1 MKLVYIGKYT
11 NTHGLKGEIKI
22 LSNFEYKDEVFKVGN
37 SIIINDKKYVIGSYR
52 IHKGYDMVMLVGIN
66 NINDIELLKGSNVYI
81 DNDDY
86 NFEYVYDDLIGFKIY
101 DTDFRGEVIEITKN
115 KLYPLLK
122 VKYNKN
128 YLIPFTDIF
137 ISKVDI
143 DKKII
148 YINYMKGLYDEN

>member
-22 LSNFEYKDEVFKVGN
+22 LSDFEYKDEVFKVGN
-37 SIIINDKKYVIGSYR
+37 NIIINDKKYEIGSYR
-52 IHKGYDMVMLVGIN
+52 IHKGYDMVKLVGIN
-66 NINDIELLKGSNVYI
+66 SINDIELLKGSNVYI

-86 NFEYVYDDLIGFKIY
+86 NFEYVYNDLIGFKIY
-101 DTDFRGEVIEITKN
+101 DTDFRGEVIEIIKN

-137 ISKVDI
+137 ISKVDL

>member
-22 LSNFEYKDEVFKVGN
+22 LSDFEYKDEVFKVGN
-37 SIIINDKKYVIGSYR
+37 KIIINNKEYIIDSYR
-52 IHKGYDMVMLVGIN
+52 VHKGYDMVTLEGIN
-66 NINDIELLKGSNVYI
+66 NINDIESLKGSKVYV

-86 NFEYVYDDLIGFKIY
+86 NFEYVYNDLIGFKIY
-101 DTDFRGEVIEITKN
+101 DTDFRGEVIDIIKN

-137 ISKVDI
+137 IDKVDI
-143 DKKII
+143 SKKTI
-148 YINYMKGLYDEN
+148 YIHYMKGLYDEN

>member
-22 LSNFEYKDEVFKVGN
+22 LSDFEYKDEVFKVGN
-37 SIIINDKKYVIGSYR
+37 KIIINSKEYIIDSYR
-52 IHKGYDMVMLVGIN
+52 AHKGYDMVTLEGIN

-86 NFEYVYDDLIGFKIY
+86 NFEYVYNDLIGFKIY
-101 DTDFRGEVIEITKN
+101 DTDFRGEVIEIIKN

-128 YLIPFTDIF
+128 YLIPFTDLF
-137 ISKVDI
+137 ISKVDL
-143 DKKII
+143 DKKIV

>member
-22 LSNFEYKDEVFKVGN
+22 LSDFEYKDEVFKVGN
-37 SIIINDKKYVIGSYR
+37 KIIINNKEYIIDSYR
-52 IHKGYDMVMLVGIN
+52 VHKGYDMITLGGIN
-66 NINDIELLKGSNVYI
+66 NINDIESLKGSKVYV

-86 NFEYVYDDLIGFKIY
+86 NFEYVYNDLIGFKIY
-101 DTDFRGEVIEITKN
+101 DTDFRGEVIDIIKN

-137 ISKVDI
+137 IDKVDI
-143 DKKII
+143 NKKTI
-148 YINYMKGLYDEN
+148 YIHYMKGLYDEN

>member
-22 LSNFEYKDEVFKVGN
+22 LSDFEYKDEVFKVGN
-37 SIIINDKKYVIGSYR
+37 SIIINDKKYEIGSYR
-52 IHKGYDMVMLVGIN
+52 IHKGYDMVKLVGIN
-66 NINDIELLKGSNVYI
+66 SINDIELLKGSNVYI

-86 NFEYVYDDLIGFKIY
+86 NFEYVYNDLIGFKIY
-101 DTDFRGEVIEITKN
+101 DTDFRGEVIEIIKN

-137 ISKVDI
+137 ISKVDL
-143 DKKII
+143 DKKIV

>member
-22 LSNFEYKDEVFKVGN
+22 LSDFEYKDEVFKVGN
-37 SIIINDKKYVIGSYR
+37 KIIINNKEYIIDSYR
-52 IHKGYDMVMLVGIN
+52 VHKGFDMVTLEGIN
-66 NINDIELLKGSNVYI
+66 NINDIESLKGSKVYV

-86 NFEYVYDDLIGFKIY
+86 NFEYVYNDLIGFKIY
-101 DTDFRGEVIEITKN
+101 DTDFRGEVIDIIKN

-137 ISKVDI
+137 IDKVDI
-143 DKKII
+143 SKKTI
-148 YINYMKGLYDEN
+148 YIHYMKGLYDEN

>member
-52 IHKGYDMVMLVGIN
+52 IHKGYDMVKLVGIN